1 MCLPSDA
8 LSQHLPSYL
17 GFSSLGR
24 GVSPHGCPSW
34 PWTHDLTCLLR
45 NLYAGQEATVR
56 TGHGTTHWFQ
66 IKSYPTLATPW
77 TVAYQAPLC
86 VDFPRKEYWSKLT
99 FPSQD
104 LPDPGIKP
112 MSPSLQVVFCTA
124 HGFFSTEP
132 PGQPKQTWQ
141 HLFSF
146 LMATFKHVS
155 FDMCMTVCV
164 FGASLVAQRLK
175 CVLGNLY
182 EINGPICRKKPSYK
196 AANDFWWYLS
206 PKSQL
211 YLSSF
216 SYFSSI
222 PVIHFKIVY
231 SFVIFSCNFIHFK
244 NT

>member
-1 MCLPSDA
+1 
-8 LSQHLPSYL
+8 
-17 GFSSLGR
+17 
-24 GVSPHGCPSW
+24 
-34 PWTHDLTCLLR
+34 
-45 NLYAGQEATVR
+45 
-56 TGHGTTHWFQ
+56 
-66 IKSYPTLATPW
+66 
-77 TVAYQAPLC
+77 
-86 VDFPRKEYWSKLT
+86 
-99 FPSQD
+99 
-104 LPDPGIKP
+104 

-244 NT
+244 NTLFPFPVKKKKIVWKCRKLLACFTLCFFVVVGKYSCGCSHNIIYLLTLSQWDSTFWQPLK